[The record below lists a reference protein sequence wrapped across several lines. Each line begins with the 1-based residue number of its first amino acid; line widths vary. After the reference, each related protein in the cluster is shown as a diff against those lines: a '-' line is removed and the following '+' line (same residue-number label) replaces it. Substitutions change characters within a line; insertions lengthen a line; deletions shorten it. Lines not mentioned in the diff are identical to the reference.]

1 MPLPVISVAQMRE
14 WEKATWASGQTEA
27 AVIQQAGTAIARKA
41 EQLTQKGD
49 FILVLAGKGHNG
61 DDARVAAEAILE
73 REVQL
78 LRVLDPD
85 IASTELGILLARKP
99 TLLID
104 GLFGIG
110 LNRPL
115 GLQWIKLIERLNGTG
130 VRILAVDIPTGLNAD
145 TGDPLETAIRATCT
159 LTLGAAKQGMLQ
171 PTAWPFVGRLEAVAE
186 IGLIPYP
193 FTTELSVILPDDFKD
208 FPPPR
213 PVEGHKG
220 TFGHIAVI
228 GGSFGYHG
236 AAVLASRGAQRAQ
249 PGLITVFTEE
259 RVYNPVAEQ
268 LQAAMVQTVTKNLE
282 LPGTCTAMV
291 IGPGL
296 AAKELPPVI
305 RETTRRLWQE
315 SNLPLVVDAS
325 ALEWLP
331 PGPFPEKALRV
342 ITPHPGEAA

>member
-115 GLQWIKLIERLNGTG
+115 GLQWIKLIERLNVTR
-130 VRILAVDIPTGLNAD
+130 VPMLAVDIPTGLNAD
-145 TGDPLETAIRATCT
+145 TGDPLEAAIRATCT
-159 LTLGAAKQGMLQ
+159 LTLGAAKQGMLH
-171 PTAWPFVGRLEAVAE
+171 PTAWPFVGRLEAAAD

-193 FTTELSVILPDDFKD
+193 FATEIGLIVPEDFEA
-208 FPPPR
+208 FPPTR
-213 PVEGHKG
+213 PLDGHKG
-220 TFGHIAVI
+220 MFGHLAIVA
-228 GGSFGYHG
+228 GSFGYHG
-236 AAVLASRGAQRAQ
+236 AAVLAARGSQRAQ
-249 PGLITVFTEE
+249 PGLITVITDDK
-259 RVYNPVAEQ
+259 VSNPVAEQ
-268 LQAAMVQTVTKNLE
+268 LQSAMVKTIGRE
-282 LPGTCTAMV
+282 LQLPAGSTAVV
-291 IGPGL
+291 IRPGL
-296 AAKELPPVI
+296 AAPDLPPVI
-305 RETTRRLWQE
+305 RETT
-315 SNLPLVVDAS
+315 
-325 ALEWLP
+325 
-331 PGPFPEKALRV
+331 
-342 ITPHPGEAA
+342 